1 MFTHICISADN
12 LEDSK
17 KFYDA
22 TLTPLGVQ
30 SVGQVNDRTCVY
42 ATETGKLLV
51 MKPLDDGAASFAN
64 GGTISFAA
72 ASKDAV
78 DSFHAAGLANG
89 GRDEGAPGPRPN
101 APGNAYGAY
110 LRDPVGNKICAFA
123 QLPE

>member
-12 LEDSK
+12 LDDSK

-22 TLTPLGVQ
+22 TLAPLGVQ
-30 SVGQVNDRTCVY
+30 SIGQVNDRTCVY

-51 MKPLDDGAASFAN
+51 MKPYDEGAASSAN

-72 ASKDAV
+72 VDKDAV

-89 GRDEGAPGPRPN
+89 GRDEGAPGPRVN

>member
-1 MFTHICISADN
+1 
-12 LEDSK
+12 
-17 KFYDA
+17 
-22 TLTPLGVQ
+22 VQ
-30 SVGQVNDRTCVY
+30 SIGQINYRTCVY
-42 ATETGKLLV
+42 ATETGKFLV
-51 MKPLDDGAASFAN
+51 MEPFDGGAASFAN

-72 ASKDAV
+72 ASKEAV

-89 GRDEGAPGPRPN
+89 DRDEGAPGPRPN